1 MGGAL
6 FALAAFG
13 FLKSWPQALSFTLVA
28 VGVLHIVLALFAPK
42 LLTRINNIWMGFG
55 FLLGKVVAPVVMSVL
70 YFVLFTP
77 IAIAMRLFGRDELLI
92 KDKTGESF
100 WKVRA
105 NSKITPDSFNYQY

>member
-6 FALAAFG
+6 FAFAGFG
-13 FLKSWPQALSFTLVA
+13 FIKSWPQGLIFTLLGLA
-28 VGVLHIVLALFAPK
+28 ILHIGLAIFAPK
-42 LLTRINNIWMGFG
+42 LLTKINNLWMGFG

-105 NSKITPDSFNYQY
+105 NSKITPDSFNYQF